1 MSNVGIKYEGSVHNK
16 KGYLKAYSDGS
27 KIAAASGYTSTFEVF
42 DFNDTTGVLSNP
54 IRLASSNYEA
64 YGVEFSP
71 DGTKLYATVN
81 SRSMYVDNAI
91 WQYDIS
97 SGVQNTIRDSRR
109 TIATQSHEF
118 FNNYQYGA
126 LQLGPNGKIYVA
138 RHNSSYLG
146 VINNPNSS
154 GSACNYN
161 NSGVNLAGRTSVWGL
176 PFFIQS
182 YFYNKSF
189 VDIPDLTIK
198 IGTKNVRVPI
208 YANLNCGN
216 TDTLLVSCEMSVK
229 FDMSIFYFRGVE
241 NCNLKSQ
248 NLSENKFMTVFLSK
262 DSIQLTSEPIIIG
275 ELIGD
280 ILLGWD
286 SDTTSFNIENFVWLN
301 NTVEVD
307 SSNGILTTYGVCQSD
322 LRRIINI
329 GKEAMLI
336 KPNPINDYFELIV
349 KTGGIGQY
357 NLAIYDEL
365 GDRVWN
371 QSWISEIYGGEEMIL
386 TPDISEYPQGT
397 YFAVFSTPFEV
408 FTEKII
414 MIK

>member
-1 MSNVGIKYEGSVHNK
+1 LSSAVQ
-16 KGYLKAYSDGS
+16 
-27 KIAAASGYTSTFEVF
+27 STI
-42 DFNDTTGVLSNP
+42 NN
-54 IRLASSNYEA
+54 
-64 YGVEFSP
+64 
-71 DGTKLYATVN
+71 
-81 SRSMYVDNAI
+81 
-91 WQYDIS
+91 
-97 SGVQNTIRDSRR
+97 SRR
-109 TIATQSHEF
+109 TIATQDLR
-118 FNNYQYGA
+118 NQYGA
-126 LQLGPNGKIYVA
+126 LQLGPDGKIYVA
-138 RHNSSYLG
+138 RANNSYLG
-146 VINNPNSS
+146 VINNPNAS

-161 NSGVNLAGRTSVWGL
+161 NSGVNLNGRTCVWGL

-189 VDIPDLTIK
+189 VDIPDLNKK

-248 NLSENKFMTVFLSK
+248 NLSENKFMTVLLSK

-286 SDTTSFNIENFVWLN
+286 SDTTVFNIENFVWLN
-301 NTVEVD
+301 NTVAVD

-322 LRRIINI
+322 LRRIVNI
-329 GKEAMLI
+329 GKEGMLI
-336 KPNPINDYFELIV
+336 KPNPVNNYFEMII

-357 NLAIYDEL
+357 NLAIYDEI
-365 GDRVWN
+365 GNRVWN
-371 QSWISEIYGGEEMIL
+371 HSWISEIYGGEEMIL

-408 FTEKII
+408 ITEKLII
-414 MIK
+414 IK